1 MSAVQRRDPAAVRVA
16 LVTGASSGIGR
27 ATAARLADAGQV
39 VFAAARRAPALESLA
54 QEHPN
59 VRPIVMDVTDPAS
72 IDGARQQVQAT
83 GDGGLDLLV
92 NAAGTMLLG
101 PAAALPDEQ
110 LRAQFDVNL
119 FGLLAVT
126 RAFVPAMRERGA
138 GRIVNL
144 SSTLG
149 RFVLP
154 GTGLY
159 SASKFAVEAY
169 SDALRMELAPY
180 GILVVLVEPGVTDT
194 SLYES
199 ASASLSGYT
208 QALEP
213 YRSTWAGGFEFPQRL
228 LKSAATVDSVTADVV
243 KAALATNPRPRYRPG
258 IRNRMRT
265 RLLTTLQTRMAD
277 RIKQRLA
284 GLSTAPQPVTWEA
297 TRRWVPGKDSP
308 TRRDPLHTAK
318 GARQRAPRRRYDQ

>member
-1 MSAVQRRDPAAVRVA
+1 MSAVQRRDPAAAQVA

-39 VFAAARRAPALESLA
+39 VFAAARHAPALESLA

-59 VRPIVMDVTDPAS
+59 
-72 IDGARQQVQAT
+72 
-83 GDGGLDLLV
+83 
-92 NAAGTMLLG
+92 
-101 PAAALPDEQ
+101 
-110 LRAQFDVNL
+110 
-119 FGLLAVT
+119 
-126 RAFVPAMRERGA
+126 
-138 GRIVNL
+138 
-144 SSTLG
+144 
-149 RFVLP
+149 FVLP

-169 SDALRMELAPY
+169 SDALPMELAPY
-180 GILVVLVEPGVTDT
+180 GILVVLVEPGVSDT
-194 SLYES
+194 SLYEP

-213 YRSTWAGGFEFPQRL
+213 YCSTWAGGFEFPQRL

-265 RLLTTLQTRMAD
+265 RLLTTLPTRMAD

-284 GLSTAPQPVTWEA
+284 GDCPQRRNRSHRRRPAGGSQERTAPLAEIRCTP
-297 TRRWVPGKDSP
+297 
-308 TRRDPLHTAK
+308 
-318 GARQRAPRRRYDQ
+318 PRG